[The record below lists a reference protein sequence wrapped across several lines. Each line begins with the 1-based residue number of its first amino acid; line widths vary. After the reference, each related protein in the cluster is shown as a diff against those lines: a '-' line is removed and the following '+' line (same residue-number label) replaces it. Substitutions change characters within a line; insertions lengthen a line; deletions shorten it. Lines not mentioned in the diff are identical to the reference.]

1 MNDCP
6 RCGGYRYT
14 IDQID
19 GWTST
24 VCINC
29 GHTLDAPRPKAPPAP
44 MGSGSY
50 CVRCKATTPHRTNG
64 PLSSHSFTMRKSG
77 QRVTNWHHPLA
88 CTVCGTHKSPMVPRP
103 RPAEA
108 VGT

>member
-6 RCGGYRYT
+6 RCGGFRVT
-14 IDQID
+14 VNQLD
-19 GWTST
+19 GWTSS

-29 GHTLDAPRPKAPPAP
+29 GHTVDAPRPKVPPAP

-50 CVRCKATTPHRTNG
+50 CVRCKATTPHRTSG
-64 PLSSHSFTMRKSG
+64 PLSSRSASLRG
-77 QRVTNWHHPLA
+77 RPVTHWRQPIR
-88 CTVCGTHKSPMVPRP
+88 CERCGTHKAVFVPTP

-108 VGT
+108 MRA